1 MFCKLVHDRFGRD
14 QQEILVRQ
22 LFHIKQ
28 SGTVADYVE
37 EFSQLVDQLSSYT
50 TTTDPLY
57 YTLRFIDGL
66 RDDIKSVV
74 LVQRPADLDTGC
86 VLAALQEEVGDY
98 YRRRDYKKHEP
109 GFSSKTSSKNLLLLP
124 APPVRDKQHALGV
137 ADDRRGVESARAVT
151 SPEAKVAALRSY
163 PRALGL
169 CYKCNEKWTKE
180 HRCAPTVQLHA
191 VQHLWELFQLDDDS
205 DESYGPDRHVATEN
219 HVFLAISKSAVSG
232 SSAARTIK
240 LWGTIQRHRVSILID
255 SGSTS
260 SFISAAV
267 AQQLA
272 HVTYLPVLT
281 VVQVAGG
288 GILQCIAVIQRAEW
302 SVQSHIFQTDLRV
315 LPLTT
320 YDVIIVMDW
329 LEAHSP
335 MRVHWKEKWLQL
347 PHQGSQVLLQGELPD
362 SPERVLLQLCCDSGR
377 DSGLSNLLAT
387 L

>member
-57 YTLRFIDGL
+57 YTLQFIDGL

-74 LVQRPADLDTGC
+74 LVQRPADLDIAC
-86 VLAALQEEVGDY
+86 VLATLQEEVGDSY
-98 YRRRDYKKHEP
+98 KRRDYKKHEP
-109 GFSSKTSSKNLLLLP
+109 GFSSKTSSRNLLPLP
-124 APPVRDKQHALGV
+124 TPPVGDKQHAPGV
-137 ADDRRGVESARAVT
+137 ADDRRGVESARAVS
-151 SPEAKVAALRSY
+151 SPEPKVAALRSY
-163 PRALGL
+163 RRALGL

-180 HRCAPTVQLHA
+180 HRCAPTVQ
-191 VQHLWELFQLDDDS
+191 QLWELFQLDDDS
-205 DESYGPDRHVATEN
+205 DESYGPNRHVATEN

-232 SSAARTIK
+232 SLVARTIK
-240 LWGTIQRHRVSILID
+240 LWGTIQRHKVSILID

-272 HVTYLPVLT
+272 QVTYLPVST
-281 VVQVAGG
+281 AVQVAGG
-288 GILQCIAVIQRAEW
+288 GILQCTAVIQRAEW
-302 SVQSHIFQTDLRV
+302 SVQSHIFQTDLMV
-315 LPLTT
+315 LPLTA
-320 YDVIIVMDW
+320 YDVIIGMDW

-347 PHQGSQVLLQGELPD
+347 PHQGS
-362 SPERVLLQLCCDSGR
+362 
-377 DSGLSNLLAT
+377 
-387 L
+387 